1 MDKGKAKLANG
12 IPSPCPKSNNIN
24 IFNWLWDGD
33 YL

>member
-1 MDKGKAKLANG
+1 MDKGKAKLAKE
-12 IPSPCPKSNNIN
+12 SLTPKSNNIN